1 MFRDK
6 RSRHRPRLIR
16 FEVIVPF
23 RVLPGSEVVSYL
35 GYSHPVWPSCSQN
48 VWPLRYSLIHPRSKT
63 RLLEHSS
70 LEVRSSFTVCTR
82 NLRPRPI
89 GRGQLSWGS
98 CPLQRVQTA
107 RVHVLPFNGKA
118 TLTRP
123 EGLARSSPAGPTL
136 PATVPLSG
144 FLNLSATLLLSL
156 PPYRFQIGGAHGVAP
171 SRDFLLSRSLR
182 QLVAAGIP
190 S

>member
-1 MFRDK
+1 MFRDE
-6 RSRHRPRLIR
+6 RPRHRTRSIR

-23 RVLPGSEVVSYL
+23 RVLPGGEVVSCL
-35 GYSHPVWPSCSQN
+35 GYSLPVWPWRSQN
-48 VWPLRYSLIHPRSKT
+48 ARPVRYFLIHPRSKT

-70 LEVRSSFTVCTR
+70 LEVRSSFAVCTR
-82 NLRPRPI
+82 NLCPRPI
-89 GRGQLSWGS
+89 GQGQLSWVFV
-98 CPLQRVQTA
+98 PLQRVQTA
-107 RVHVLPFNGKA
+107 RVHVLPFDGKA
-118 TLTRP
+118 TPTRP
-123 EGLARSSPAGPTL
+123 EGLAGSSPAGPTL

-156 PPYRFQIGGAHGVAP
+156 PPHRFQVGGTPGVVP

-182 QLVAAGIP
+182 QLVAAGLP